1 MKIWTKEI
9 MADENDSRGGSS
21 NDNNDPLGNE
31 NINDPVNDDDDNDDD
46 DDDGN
51 DNKHDND
58 DVPPGEQWAD
68 ACSAA
73 ASGGCR

>member
-9 MADENDSRGGSS
+9 MGDENDSRGGSS

-31 NINDPVNDDDDNDDD
+31 NINDPVNDDDGKDDND
-46 DDDGN
+46 G
-51 DNKHDND
+51 ND